1 MSRVL
6 VLSHEAVAAELGH
19 LGSWL
24 EDRGHSV
31 TRVYRETSPSLP
43 DADVLVALGS
53 PSSVAEGH
61 CAAPAAREI
70 ALVDS
75 WVTTGR
81 PYLGICFGAQTLAR
95 ATGGSVRR
103 MSSTFRS
110 YTALDVSERDVPALV
125 VAGAVEPSARSL
137 DLSGR
142 WAVWHEDAITA
153 PRHAER
159 LAVLDR
165 ADSQPVVD
173 GHGSAASPVT
183 SRADMVFRIGDAWGL
198 QPHIEFTSTIV
209 ERLART
215 VKVPEAAWRDLWE
228 GLRDDE
234 DGHRSRAWSVLDAV
248 FEST

>member
-1 MSRVL
+1 MPQVL

-43 DADVLVALGS
+43 DADLLVALGS

-70 ALVDS
+70 AMVES
-75 WVTTGR
+75 WVTSGR

-103 MSSTFRS
+103 MSSTFRA
-110 YTALDVSERDVPALV
+110 YTALDVSAPV
-125 VAGAVEPSARSL
+125 VARAVEPSAPSL

-153 PRHAER
+153 PRHAEC
-159 LAVLDR
+159 LAALDR
-165 ADSQPVVD
+165 RDSQPAAD
-173 GHGSAASPVT
+173 GKGSEASRVA

-198 QPHIEFTSTIV
+198 QPHIEFTSAIV

-215 VKVPEAAWRDLWE
+215 VKVPDVDWRDLWE

-234 DGHRSRAWSVLDAV
+234 EGHRSRAWSVLDAV
-248 FEST
+248 FETA